1 MPNQYKCFFC
11 GERFYEYESTA
22 RKTPKIHARTYCTP
36 ECYEEDLKQMESDA
50 KQQVEELEA
59 APNPEQVENPN
70 TKIEDLNVGGFN
82 LKVRMPVK

>member
-1 MPNQYKCFFC
+1 
-11 GERFYEYESTA
+11 
-22 RKTPKIHARTYCTP
+22 
-36 ECYEEDLKQMESDA
+36 MESDA